1 MLPWIMLQSCIW
13 LSTSKH
19 NYRDRLLAGK
29 AQPESED
36 GVLQHPQHLVEL
48 GHYASRSGNNGA
60 ENRRF
65 ARPAALRRGG
75 FGRGFSKNTSRL
87 GRRAGGGE
95 ESLGGILGP
104 ATLKCPGAE
113 SVFRW
118 RNGGGDDGS
127 TSAEAKDIFTTGCGG
142 A

>member
-1 MLPWIMLQSCIW
+1 MGCS
-13 LSTSKH
+13 STLK
-19 NYRDRLLAGK
+19 
-29 AQPESED
+29 
-36 GVLQHPQHLVEL
+36 HLVEL